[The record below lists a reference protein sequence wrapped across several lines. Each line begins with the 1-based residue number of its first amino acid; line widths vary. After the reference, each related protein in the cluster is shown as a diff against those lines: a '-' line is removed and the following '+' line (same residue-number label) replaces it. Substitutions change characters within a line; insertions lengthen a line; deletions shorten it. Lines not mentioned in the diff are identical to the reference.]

1 MRLIKNLVEQIRE
14 ELHDAG
20 KYAEAAIKCKDNE
33 PDLAAT
39 YRHLAEQELGHAHA
53 LHEHVVRAIKK
64 YGGEP
69 PAVMSAIWDWQHE
82 QIIKEE
88 HAVKMLLSM
97 E

>member
-1 MRLIKNLVEQIRE
+1 MKIIKNLVEQIRD
-14 ELHDAG
+14 ELRDAE
-20 KYAEAAIKCKDNE
+20 KYAEAAVKHKAGE
-33 PDLAAT
+33 PELSAT
-39 YRHLAEQELGHAHA
+39 YHHLAEQELGHAHA

-69 PAVMSAIWDWQHE
+69 PAVMSAIWDWEHE